1 MSMPISIE
9 DKLRKINNKSLE
21 QIYLLEKS
29 GCTSDISSIDIE
41 VVINLIYDLIGY
53 NENIKELIEENKIL
67 KNIIIEKEKELY
79 DK

>member
-1 MSMPISIE
+1 MSIPIFLE

-29 GCTSDISSIDIE
+29 GCASDISSTDIG
-41 VVINLIYDLIGY
+41 VIINFIYDLI
-53 NENIKELIEENKIL
+53 ENNKKIKELIEENKIL